1 MNAENRKAYC
11 IDARWVGYSK
21 CSACKIRSSVLF
33 AELDEG
39 DLDHLLK
46 PIEHY
51 VFKPQAKLYAEGE
64 RGNSVF
70 TIRSGVIKLV
80 KLLPNGTQRVVRLM
94 RRGDAAGLELLVD
107 TAYHHTAVAI
117 TEVDACRIGTDVI
130 RGIGL
135 RNPKIHDQLMHRWQ
149 KNVDEADSFI
159 VELSTGSAAAR
170 LARLLIKLTD
180 VGGAD
185 GEGCMVPPREDIGEI
200 IGTST
205 ETASRIIAEFKR
217 RGLVAEAHHNQCL
230 HCDREELERIALDD
244 D

>member
-11 IDARWVGYSK
+11 LDARWVGYSK

-64 RGNSVF
+64 RGNSVL
-70 TIRSGVIKLV
+70 TIRGGVIKLV
-80 KLLPNGTQRVVRLM
+80 KLLPNGTQRVVRLL
-94 RRGDAAGLELLVD
+94 RRGDAAGLELLVNGH
-107 TAYHHTAVAI
+107 YHHTAVAI
-117 TEVDACRIGTDVI
+117 TEVDVCRIGTDVI
-130 RGIGL
+130 RDIGL
-135 RNPKIHDQLMHRWQ
+135 RNPKIHGQLLSRWQ
-149 KNVDEADSFI
+149 KNLDEADSFI
-159 VELSTGSAAAR
+159 TELSTGSAAAR
-170 LARLLIKLTD
+170 LARLLVKLAA
-180 VGGAD
+180 VGNAN

-217 RGLVAEAHHNQCL
+217 RGLVSETHNECL
-230 HCDREELERIALDD
+230 HCDNAGLEKVALDKG
-244 D
+244 